1 MTQLILDTTGYNLV
15 LPESVK
21 GGYVVEEQALSVDV
35 EMITGRIVRQLRG
48 NAWHITYQ
56 YGLFDDEL
64 IAERM
69 RLKAMK
75 KRVNENLEENKKFR
89 RYK

>member
-1 MTQLILDTTGYNLV
+1 MRTDDENR
-15 LPESVK
+15 
-21 GGYVVEEQALSVDV
+21 
-35 EMITGRIVRQLRG
+35 RIVTGLTFRIKMKPKEEAEDYL
-48 NAWHITYQ
+48 